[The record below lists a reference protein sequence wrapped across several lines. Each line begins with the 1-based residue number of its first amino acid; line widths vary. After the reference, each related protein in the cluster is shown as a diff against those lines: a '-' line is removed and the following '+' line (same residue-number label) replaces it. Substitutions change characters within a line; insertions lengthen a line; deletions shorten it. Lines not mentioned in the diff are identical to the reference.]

1 MKYDTNKG
9 NKNTISTE
17 FDKLDLY
24 LSTKR
29 WLLKYKS
36 PIASK
41 VSYFPQWLGIQ
52 QGIWSQLYF
61 H

>member
-41 VSYFPQWLGIQ
+41 VSYFPQ
-52 QGIWSQLYF
+52 
-61 H
+61 

>member
-24 LSTKR
+24 LSTKC

-41 VSYFPQWLGIQ
+41 VSYFPQ
-52 QGIWSQLYF
+52 
-61 H
+61 